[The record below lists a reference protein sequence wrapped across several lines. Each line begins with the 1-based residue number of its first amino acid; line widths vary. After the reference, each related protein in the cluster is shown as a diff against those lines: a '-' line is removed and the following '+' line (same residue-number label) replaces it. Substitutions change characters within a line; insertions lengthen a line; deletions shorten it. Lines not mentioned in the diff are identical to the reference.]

1 MKLAAGKAVDEARR
15 AARTKGT
22 DIPQVA
28 YRLTAKLLDC
38 AS

>member
-1 MKLAAGKAVDEARR
+1 LRQRFIVRTFFCAVYA
-15 AARTKGT
+15 